1 MRLKK
6 LIALGCVLAVATL
19 RLAALDQVII
29 TEFMAANSGTLQD
42 EDGAYPDWIEIHNAG
57 TNMVNLDGWSLT
69 DDVASPAQWLF
80 PSTNLAPNAY
90 LVVFASGKNRRVPGA
105 PLHTSFNLTSGGG
118 FLALLKPGGVEI
130 ASQFFYGQQFTDVS
144 FGTGAGPSRTPEPL
158 VVASAPVKFLI
169 PSAPVDEAWRGG
181 AAFDDSSWSN
191 GVLGL
196 GFDFNAG
203 PLTIAY
209 SGPSNLAGN
218 QAYGGALGMDFD
230 VSQPVSVTELGCFDD
245 SGNGIAAGVTIT
257 VQLWRRNNAGT
268 PGVPTDDTGVANLA
282 STNFTTAS
290 PGTLVGAHRFKA
302 LSTPL
307 ALTNGSY
314 TIVAFGYGATERLA
328 NNIGGAVPNSGG
340 GALSFVGRSRYGDN
354 TSLFPGTGDA
364 QVAQYG
370 AGTFKF
376 QAGSGLT
383 FGTVLTSMRSNNA
396 SALFRVPFTVPPGA
410 NYDTLALNVSYD
422 DGFAAFLNGVEM
434 ARRNAPTL
442 LTFNATATNTASA
455 SESIDGSAFANQL
468 VPGANVLSIHGL
480 NVTAADNDFRINAT
494 LMAERTATNAVYF
507 TTPTPGAGN
516 GAGLLFPG
524 VVINEIHSDSPNSK
538 SLPSEFIELFNPL
551 PSAVDISGWSFTRGI
566 TFTFGPGTSIP
577 AGGFLVVAE
586 KPSVFQ
592 QQFGGVAHGP
602 WTGSLANDGETVELV
617 DAVGALVDQV
627 SYGLGFPWPTVGDNG
642 YSMQLI
648 HEGLDNDLGS
658 AWRSASPTPGA
669 RNSVTTG
676 HAPPLVRQVDHAP
689 NQPRGGEVVTLTA
702 KVTDADG
709 VASVTLDYQVVLP
722 GNYITLTNAAFAT
735 NWTSLPMH
743 DDGMDGDAVA
753 RDGVFTAQIP
763 AGIQQHRRLIRYRIH
778 ATDTTSFSVRVPY
791 ADDPSPNFAFFVYD
805 GVPAWTGAVQPGVT
819 PAQTFD
825 TNTMRK
831 VRAFHL
837 LSRSNDVW
845 NCQYNGAFNDGVY
858 RFEGALVVDGKVY
871 DHVFYRV
878 KGQNSTYNTG
888 KNKWKFK
895 FNRSHW
901 LELPD
906 NYGQSKTIIETLN
919 VSSLPSSWAP
929 WNRGMAGLDEVMQ
942 YRLTELAGVPAP
954 RTTYFQLRVIDDP
967 LEQPATQY
975 DGDFWGLYTAFENQ
989 DNRFKDAHDLPD
1001 GNIFRMQATS
1011 GGNRLLGQGAGQPLD
1026 LSDLRAFTSAT
1037 TGYNFSPS
1045 QPEAWWRT
1053 NVDLPKYFSWRAVNE
1068 AVNNT
1073 DIRDQENVVYFRDP
1087 VTGHW
1092 HIEPWDCD
1100 LLYEQ
1105 FDRWGPEATQS
1116 TAPYEQIRRCL
1127 LVANISVEF
1136 KNRARELQDLLLNSD
1151 QAWKLVDEYLSLIT
1165 DGGATQPGFVEA
1177 DRRRWDYNPIN
1188 PVPPRGVGASGN
1200 YYKTPYPVPNMGL
1213 GPPQPFF
1220 RTLTSPDFAGLVTW
1234 VKNFIALDAHGGA
1247 RLASLANDPTIP
1259 ARPAL
1264 SYLGPPYYPADGLVF
1279 QTTAFSSP
1287 TGRVFAAMQWRVG
1300 EVHDPGVPN
1309 FVAGQPWRYEIEEVW
1324 NSGELTSF
1332 NSQMTV
1338 PPEFIREG
1346 RTYRARVKF
1355 KDSGGRWSRW
1365 SEAVQ
1370 FTAGSPGV
1378 AQLAQSLIVSELMY
1392 NPPALGAVSGD
1403 ELEFIEL
1410 KNVGPG
1416 ALNVGG
1422 LTFTAG
1428 INFTFTNG
1436 TTLAAGATFLLAR
1449 NPVQIAVK
1457 YPGVIVQGI
1466 YTGKLDNGGE
1476 TLTLAHPA
1484 GGTVLSFTYDDELP
1498 WPVAPDNLGFSL
1510 VPVNAN
1516 ASFDHGNPYNWRT
1529 SSAVGGSPGGN
1540 DLAPPNFP
1548 AVLVNEVLA
1557 NGAPPQVDA
1566 IELYNSS
1573 TNPADLGG
1581 WFLSDSIVVPQ
1592 KFIIPPGTV
1601 LPGGGFLVF
1610 YANTSFGAASAS
1622 TANGTNA
1629 FGLGTSG
1636 DGAFLFSGDGTN
1648 LTGYA
1653 HGFSFGA
1660 SPLNVTYGRFQI
1672 STGPDIFVLQLSN
1685 TLGGSNSGPFIGPI
1699 AGPIVINEFTY
1710 DPASPNTSFIELLNT
1725 SSNLTFDLSYW
1736 QINGL
1741 SYTFP
1746 PGSMIG
1752 PRANL
1757 VLAADRTAFAA
1768 EYGATIPVF
1777 GTYSGTFATSGETIT
1792 LLQPGPT
1799 QAQDVIVDRVQYE
1812 NALPWSTNAS
1822 GTGFGFQLIDPLQDN
1837 SRVGNWASS
1846 YYPGSYTPA
1855 TNLPGMFVPGFTNY
1869 NLRFVSLT
1877 GLIGNPS
1884 RLLLYLGE
1892 IGEAYIDD
1900 LYLANGSVAEA
1911 GTNYIT
1917 NGDFETP
1924 LPGAPAL
1931 TNFFTSVGSYHT
1943 NSTLSQT
1950 NAHSG
1955 TNSLRIVST
1964 NNSSFALARILY
1976 KDIPGPTNTQVCTL
1990 SFWYRPTFNCTN
2002 LFARFQSSTIGN
2014 SSIPAAI
2021 LTPPF
2026 APGSNLPSTFVPAI
2040 TVPPTSIRTP
2050 GGANSNAA
2058 ALAAFPPL
2066 WLNEVQAQNIS
2077 GPLNLAGQPT
2087 AWFELYNA
2095 GPNVIT
2101 LTNLFLSGN
2110 FTNLTNWA
2118 FPAGATIDPGEFK
2131 LIFADGLTGLSTLA
2145 ELHTSFALPPGGGS
2159 LALSRLHNG
2168 QPQVIDYLN
2177 SGGLTAGRSFGSFTD
2192 GQSFNRQEFS
2202 TVTPRAPN
2210 LAGLNSA
2217 PVLATLPGTNV
2228 NAGALLTFT
2237 ANATD
2242 TDVPAQTLNFS
2253 LSDQPPGASITT
2265 GGLFTWTPAQNQAPG
2280 TNAITVIVADSGTP
2294 SLTATQTFNVIIIP
2308 PPRNLTIARTNAT
2321 EVVLTWQAF
2330 AGRSYRVEYVE
2341 TVDAL
2346 GTSWT
2351 PIGNPLT
2358 ATGDTLSFTDP
2369 IAPNAQRFYRVR
2381 QLQP

>member
-1 MRLKK
+1 MKIILPHLPCSKTLFRLFGPA
-6 LIALGCVLAVATL
+6 LLLAALGAQAASVGPAGYTNNFSVQPNATDFATANIGGGSGDVTGATTLDAAVAALTAAGINTQLPLVAGAPPAAGASGFFNDTDKNLQTRPTGVKMHVILATLTNNAGGNASSVSVIFDLLQSTIVGEEVSGVRVYYSLTGLASSWSNVAGLNAAAAGLFSANVTLAAPWNVGSPLYLLFADDNGSGSPDTANQIDNFSAAVSGFTAELPVGITAQPQNRTVTENQSAAFSVGITGHPPITYQWYRGAGPIANATNARYTLAVALLPDHGALFSVVAANVASNVSYSMTSMVALLTVLTDTNRPVMVQVLPATNTTVNVLNRLEVHFSEAVTGVNAADLLINGLPATNVLVLAPDVYDFYFTQPPNGGVTFAWAAGHGLTDFAGTPNPFAGGSWSCTL
-19 RLAALDQVII
+19 DTSSTSLSI
-29 TEFMAANSGTLQD
+29 TEFLAANTLGLAD
-42 EDGAYPDWIEIHNAG
+42 EDGEFSDWIEIYNP
-57 TNMVNLDGWSLT
+57 TDFSINLDGWHLTDSPANLNKWRFPGVTLASRAYLYLFASNKDRTNLAARLHTNFKLEKSGGSLVLT
-69 DDVASPAQWLF
+69 RPDGSISSQFLDYPAQVDDVAYGTGGINPATIGFLTPTAGAVNGAVFPIGLNDVTYSVARGYHSVAQTLTLTPAIAGSVIKYTIDGTKPSAANGLTYTGPIAVTPETDSARRGTRRIRAVALHASAASTKTKTHTYLFVNGITSPAIDGIVSQRNSNNQPQTDAIQAHPTYGPLLDDALLSLPVIVINNPSGIPSPSESETSVELFAPGGTEPGFQIDCGIQAVGNHSLGSPKNNFRLYFRAEYGDGKLQYDLFTGHPYDPAGATDTFDRLNVRSCSHDTFFWLAD
-80 PSTNLAPNAY
+80 PGNPPNAGVNVDALY
-90 LVVFASGKNRRVPGA
+90 LRNIVMDDLQFQMGKLSTHGRYVHCIVNGQYHGLYHIREYPDEHFFASYLPGGTPLYEWTNGANPGENGSLNWQAVWNAIKTYGTTAGASNYAEFKRRVNVTDLADFLVLNWWAGNDWDWNPNQNWYGGGPNLPDLGGWRFFSYDNDIIWSSPTA
-105 PLHTSFNLTSGGG
+105 NTVGRNVPDGLVNSLIATHAEFQQLIRDRAYRHMANDGVLTSNQVRATLE
-118 FLALLKPGGVEI
+118 FRENQITLA
-130 ASQFFYGQQFTDVS
+130 
-144 FGTGAGPSRTPEPL
+144 
-158 VVASAPVKFLI
+158 VVA
-169 PSAPVDEAWRGG
+169 E
-181 AAFDDSSWSN
+181 
-191 GVLGL
+191 
-196 GFDFNAG
+196 
-203 PLTIAY
+203 
-209 SGPSNLAGN
+209 
-218 QAYGGALGMDFD
+218 
-230 VSQPVSVTELGCFDD
+230 
-245 SGNGIAAGVTIT
+245 
-257 VQLWRRNNAGT
+257 
-268 PGVPTDDTGVANLA
+268 
-282 STNFTTAS
+282 TA
-290 PGTLVGAHRFKA
+290 RWQ
-302 LSTPL
+302 
-307 ALTNGSY
+307 
-314 TIVAFGYGATERLA
+314 
-328 NNIGGAVPNSGG
+328 GGAVSPPWDRDGEWRTELNRMKNV
-340 GALSFVGRSRYGDN
+340 F
-354 TSLFPGTGDA
+354 FPGRCATVFS
-364 QVAQYG
+364 QMVAQGWYP
-370 AGTFKF
+370 
-376 QAGSGLT
+376 
-383 FGTVLTSMRSNNA
+383 V
-396 SALFRVPFTVPPGA
+396 
-410 NYDTLALNVSYD
+410 
-422 DGFAAFLNGVEM
+422 
-434 ARRNAPTL
+434 NAPD
-442 LTFNATATNTASA
+442 FTN
-455 SESIDGSAFANQL
+455 
-468 VPGANVLSIHGL
+468 
-480 NVTAADNDFRINAT
+480 
-494 LMAERTATNAVYF
+494 
-507 TTPTPGAGN
+507 
-516 GAGLLFPG
+516 
-524 VVINEIHSDSPNSK
+524 
-538 SLPSEFIELFNPL
+538 
-551 PSAVDISGWSFTRGI
+551 
-566 TFTFGPGTSIP
+566 
-577 AGGFLVVAE
+577 
-586 KPSVFQ
+586 
-592 QQFGGVAHGP
+592 
-602 WTGSLANDGETVELV
+602 
-617 DAVGALVDQV
+617 
-627 SYGLGFPWPTVGDNG
+627 
-642 YSMQLI
+642 
-648 HEGLDNDLGS
+648 
-658 AWRSASPTPGA
+658 
-669 RNSVTTG
+669 
-676 HAPPLVRQVDHAP
+676 
-689 NQPRGGEVVTLTA
+689 PRGGVV
-702 KVTDADG
+702 
-709 VASVTLDYQVVLP
+709 
-722 GNYITLTNAAFAT
+722 
-735 NWTSLPMH
+735 
-743 DDGMDGDAVA
+743 
-753 RDGVFTAQIP
+753 P
-763 AGIQQHRRLIRYRIH
+763 AGHQPVI
-778 ATDTTSFSVRVPY
+778 
-791 ADDPSPNFAFFVYD
+791 
-805 GVPAWTGAVQPGVT
+805 TGAAAIYAT
-819 PAQTFD
+819 
-825 TNTMRK
+825 
-831 VRAFHL
+831 
-837 LSRSNDVW
+837 
-845 NCQYNGAFNDGVY
+845 
-858 RFEGALVVDGKVY
+858 VDGS
-871 DHVFYRV
+871 DPR
-878 KGQNSTYNTG
+878 
-888 KNKWKFK
+888 
-895 FNRSHW
+895 
-901 LELPD
+901 LE
-906 NYGQSKTIIETLN
+906 
-919 VSSLPSSWAP
+919 
-929 WNRGMAGLDEVMQ
+929 
-942 YRLTELAGVPAP
+942 
-954 RTTYFQLRVIDDP
+954 
-967 LEQPATQY
+967 
-975 DGDFWGLYTAFENQ
+975 
-989 DNRFKDAHDLPD
+989 
-1001 GNIFRMQATS
+1001 
-1011 GGNRLLGQGAGQPLD
+1011 GGAI
-1026 LSDLRAFTSAT
+1026 
-1037 TGYNFSPS
+1037 SPS
-1045 QPEAWWRT
+1045 
-1053 NVDLPKYFSWRAVNE
+1053 
-1068 AVNNT
+1068 
-1073 DIRDQENVVYFRDP
+1073 
-1087 VTGHW
+1087 
-1092 HIEPWDCD
+1092 
-1100 LLYEQ
+1100 
-1105 FDRWGPEATQS
+1105 
-1116 TAPYEQIRRCL
+1116 
-1127 LVANISVEF
+1127 
-1136 KNRARELQDLLLNSD
+1136 
-1151 QAWKLVDEYLSLIT
+1151 
-1165 DGGATQPGFVEA
+1165 
-1177 DRRRWDYNPIN
+1177 
-1188 PVPPRGVGASGN
+1188 
-1200 YYKTPYPVPNMGL
+1200 
-1213 GPPQPFF
+1213 
-1220 RTLTSPDFAGLVTW
+1220 
-1234 VKNFIALDAHGGA
+1234 
-1247 RLASLANDPTIP
+1247 
-1259 ARPAL
+1259 
-1264 SYLGPPYYPADGLVF
+1264 
-1279 QTTAFSSP
+1279 AFP
-1287 TGRVFAAMQWRVG
+1287 
-1300 EVHDPGVPN
+1300 
-1309 FVAGQPWRYEIEEVW
+1309 
-1324 NSGELTSF
+1324 
-1332 NSQMTV
+1332 
-1338 PPEFIREG
+1338 
-1346 RTYRARVKF
+1346 
-1355 KDSGGRWSRW
+1355 
-1365 SEAVQ
+1365 
-1370 FTAGSPGV
+1370 FTAGSITINASKLVRLRSRNGSAQWSALNEAVFTV
-1378 AQLAQSLIVSELMY
+1378 AGAVPVSSANLIVSEIHY
-1392 NPPALGAVSGD
+1392 HPSDIATA
-1403 ELEFIEL
+1403 EFIEL
-1410 KNVGPG
+1410 KNVGVTP
-1416 ALNVGG
+1416 LNLFHFTLSGG
-1422 LTFTAG
+1422 LDFDFP
-1428 INFTFTNG
+1428 NL
-1436 TTLAAGATFLLAR
+1436 TLAAGQRVIVAADTNAFLARYGAGLLLAG
-1449 NPVQIAVK
+1449 Q
-1457 YPGVIVQGI
+1457 
-1466 YTGKLDNGGE
+1466 YTGLLDN
-1476 TLTLAHPA
+1476 A
-1484 GGTVLSFTYDDELP
+1484 GDHLVLQGPLLEPILDFSYEDS
-1498 WPVAPDNLGFSL
+1498 WYPVTDGLGFSL
-1510 VPVNAN
+1510 VVVNEHA
-1516 ASFDHGNPYNWRT
+1516 APDAWGNKSNWRPST
-1529 SSAVGGSPGGN
+1529 ARHGSPGTN
-1540 DLAPPNFP
+1540 DLAAPVFP

-1557 NGAPPQVDA
+1557 NGALPQVDA
-1566 IELYNSS
+1566 IELYNRG

-1581 WFLSDSIVVPQ
+1581 WFLSDSLSVPQ

-1752 PRANL
+1752 PRAYL
-1757 VLAADRTAFAA
+1757 VLAADRTAFAG

-1869 NLRFVSLT
+1869 NLRFVSIT

-2002 LFARFQSSTIGN
+2002 LFTRFQSSTIGN

-2026 APGSNLPSTFVPAI
+2026 APGSNLPPTFVPAI

-2242 TDVPAQTLNFS
+2242 ADLPAQILTFS
-2253 LSDQPPGASITT
+2253 LAGQPPGASITT